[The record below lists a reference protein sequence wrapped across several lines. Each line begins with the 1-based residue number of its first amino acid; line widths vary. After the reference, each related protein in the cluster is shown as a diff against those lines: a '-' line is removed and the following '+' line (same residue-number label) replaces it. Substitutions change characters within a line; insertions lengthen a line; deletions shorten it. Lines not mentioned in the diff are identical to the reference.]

1 MVPSVWRCVDSNCA
15 SLRQQWQ
22 RAGTAG
28 RLPAEQRFH
37 RCSNERSRSHRLR
50 AEEVRGRGRM
60 VRRRGL
66 SVRAVTSRA
75 GSDVLAGC
83 VAVQREPRSH
93 SARQS
98 RRGAS
103 QYLPSERVGEQGD
116 SVAALGSNIPIGM
129 RRPPTARKALGF
141 SPLLEARRGDASS
154 VKGIP

>member
-1 MVPSVWRCVDSNCA
+1 MVPSVWRCVDSDCA

-37 RCSNERSRSHRLR
+37 SCSNERSRSHRLR

-93 SARQS
+93 SVGKVAEELRS
-98 RRGAS
+98 TYPAS
-103 QYLPSERVGEQGD
+103 VWASK
-116 SVAALGSNIPIGM
+116 AIPW
-129 RRPPTARKALGF
+129 LH
-141 SPLLEARRGDASS
+141 
-154 VKGIP
+154 